1 MINWQEIWKK
11 FYKLYVF
18 SGAFFVDNSLKF
30 QKKNSLYLKLPYLL
44 TAALSLSLDTTPSQY
59 LRWWIED

>member
-1 MINWQEIWKK
+1 MY
-11 FYKLYVF
+11 FL
-18 SGAFFVDNSLKF
+18 GLFFVDNSLKF
-30 QKKNSLYLKLPYLL
+30 QKKNSLYLKLPHLL